1 MDNTTDFLQNDF
13 KLFKENVTD
22 FLSNQNFNVD
32 YASNFVKNFDLDN
45 ATDETVTFVR
55 DFDVEE
61 ALQNVSNDYPQVLQN
76 ATDFLTNQSIQFV
89 KDQEDSVKN
98 ATVVMVK
105 FVKDYD
111 VSEVSDKID
120 LLAKDFDPTKTVQN
134 ATVYMIVQTTTFIKD
149 YQVVDAIDQTATFVK
164 DFDLQEAIKKSSDMI
179 KHI

>member
-32 YASNFVKNFDLDN
+32 YAANFVKNFDLDN

-76 ATDFLTNQSIQFV
+76 ATDFLTNQSI
-89 KDQEDSVKN
+89 
-98 ATVVMVK
+98 
-105 FVKDYD
+105 
-111 VSEVSDKID
+111 
-120 LLAKDFDPTKTVQN
+120 
-134 ATVYMIVQTTTFIKD
+134 
-149 YQVVDAIDQTATFVK
+149 
-164 DFDLQEAIKKSSDMI
+164 
-179 KHI
+179 